1 MKKVFTLLTALL
13 LLNSL
18 HIRAQD
24 LIPPKDGAAIRLES
38 SKIEVS
44 SVKEF
49 VANVWLVKSKR
60 YVTREFGGLQAKGPQ
75 GVNISFD
82 PKDENMDVFSMK
94 IKVDKE
100 ASLGKF
106 TVMIKGEGKNAQKV
120 RSSVISLI
128 VSDGTIAGSDED

>member
-1 MKKVFTLLTALL
+1 MKEIFTVLTALF
-13 LLNSL
+13 LLNTL
-18 HIRAQD
+18 NIKAQD
-24 LIPPKDGAAIRLES
+24 LTPPKDGAAIRLEN

-44 SVKEF
+44 SEKEF

-75 GVNISFD
+75 GVNIYFE
-82 PKDENMDVFSMK
+82 PEDEKMDVFSMK
-94 IKVDKE
+94 IKVDKG

-106 TVMIKGEGKNAQKV
+106 TVMIKGEGKNSQKV
-120 RSSVISLI
+120 KSSVISLI